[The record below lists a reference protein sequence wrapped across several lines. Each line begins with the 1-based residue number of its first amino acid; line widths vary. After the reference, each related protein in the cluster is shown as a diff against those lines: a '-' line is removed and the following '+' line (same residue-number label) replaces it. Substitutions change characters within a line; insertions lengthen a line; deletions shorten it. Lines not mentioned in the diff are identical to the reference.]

1 MSQRQQTDMSC
12 EPTTEHDVSYS
23 HRHHNN
29 GSIIPLYIVYLLGGL
44 GAVGRISYCQIQNN
58 IVPVI

>member
-44 GAVGRISYCQIQNN
+44 GAVGRISYCQI
-58 IVPVI
+58 